1 MNLQLS
7 DLLILIGVGFVLLLA
22 DRFLRIE
29 GFINEA
35 FQNPMLQKQSCGVEK
50 LGLNPTRCPSGYMCS
65 NGFCEQNIVPHLKPT
80 MLPVFP

>member
-1 MNLQLS
+1 MKLKLS
-7 DLLILIGVGFVLLLA
+7 DLLIAVGFVLLLA

-35 FQNPMLQKQSCGVEK
+35 FQNQMLQPCGVEK
-50 LGLNPTRCPSGYMCS
+50 LGLNPTKCPSGYMCS
-65 NGFCEQNIVPHLKPT
+65 NGFCEQNVVPKLKPT